1 MTNPPTLPP
10 GSINFV
16 WLPGKT
22 YAGVQEQIFSLI
34 EECLPPKTVVHTVGD
49 AVAGALSLS
58 LFIRQG
64 REELKLRTPADIVM
78 AHGIADKRYFFIRES
93 ETDRPLVNQYK
104 YIFVPGAWHVN
115 RLVEGRFRRNP
126 IYQIQLQDDQIRK
139 VGWLRLDPLLATQA
153 IDARAPQRKLRVLWA
168 PTHNMV
174 AAKGK
179 NPETAEATP
188 SSFPR
193 FHKHKWSMRRKY
205 NYKIS
210 VHPRNRKSKVPT
222 GNQLVWSDVVISDFG
237 TMVFEAWALGKP
249 VIFPRWCI
257 DVETLMKR
265 NPLSAEA
272 YIYKNRIGL
281 HPETPQE
288 MHRMLREISKS
299 LKRDQQKD
307 LRGHDVA
314 RFVDHY
320 IDPETRGKDAQRTA
334 DELVKIALQE
344 LGAS

>member
-22 YAGVQEQIFSLI
+22 YAGVQEQIFSLL
-34 EECLPPKTVVHTVGD
+34 EDCLPPKTVVHTVGD
-49 AVAGALSLS
+49 AVADAVSLS

-64 REELKLRTPADIVM
+64 REELKVRTPADIVM

-126 IYQIQLQDDQIRK
+126 IYQIRLRDDQIRK
-139 VGWLRLDPLLATQA
+139 VGWLRLDPLISKSAST
-153 IDARAPQRKLRVLWA
+153 PSTPTKKLRVLWA

-193 FHKHKWSMRRKY
+193 FHKHKWTMRRKY
-205 NYKIS
+205 DYQIS

-222 GNQLVWSDVVISDFG
+222 SDQLVWADVVVSDFG

-257 DVETLMKR
+257 DLETLIKR

-281 HPETPQE
+281 HPESPTE
-288 MHRMLREISKS
+288 MHHMLKAI
-299 LKRDQQKD
+299 KRAQQTGDESDQ
-307 LRGHDVA
+307 RGNDVA

-320 IDPETRGKDAQRTA
+320 IDPQTRGNDAQRTA
-334 DELVKIALQE
+334 DELIRIALQE
-344 LGAS
+344 LKTS

>member
-1 MTNPPTLPP
+1 MTNPPELAP

-34 EECLPPKTVVHTVGD
+34 EQCLPPKTVVHTVGD
-49 AVAGALSLS
+49 AIEGTLSLS

-64 REELKLRTPADIVM
+64 REELKVRTPADIVM

-93 ETDRPLVNQYK
+93 ETDLPLVNQYK
-104 YIFVPGAWHVN
+104 YVFVPGSWHVN

-126 IYQIQLQDDQIRK
+126 IYQIQLRDDQIRK
-139 VGWLRLDPLLATQA
+139 VGWLRLDPLLASQSVA
-153 IDARAPQRKLRVLWA
+153 KKDQHKKLRVLWA
-168 PTHNMV
+168 PTHNAV
-174 AAKGK
+174 AGKGES
-179 NPETAEATP
+179 PENAAATP

-193 FHKHKWSMRRKY
+193 FHKHKWVMRMKY
-205 NYKIS
+205 DYRIS

-222 GNQLVWSDVVISDFG
+222 GDQLVWADAVVSDFG

-249 VIFPRWCI
+249 VLFPRWCI

-281 HPETPQE
+281 HPESPSE
-288 MHRMLREISKS
+288 MHQMLHEVQLRRQGKN
-299 LKRDQQKD
+299 D
-307 LRGHDVA
+307 LDPRGNDVA
-314 RFVDHY
+314 SFVDNY
-320 IDPETRGKDAQRTA
+320 IDPETRGNDAQRTA
-334 DELVKIALQE
+334 DELIRIALHE
-344 LGAS
+344 LGTR